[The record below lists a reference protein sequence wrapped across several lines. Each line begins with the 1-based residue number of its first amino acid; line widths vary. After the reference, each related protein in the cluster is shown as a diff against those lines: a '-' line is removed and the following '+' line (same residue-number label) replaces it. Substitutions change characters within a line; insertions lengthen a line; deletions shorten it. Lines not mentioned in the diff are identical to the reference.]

1 MRIAFVH
8 QNFPGQYPHLARRLA
23 EAGHDL
29 LAITHDGNKRPE
41 LIRTVRYA
49 FGREQVPPT
58 ANPLARHYN
67 QAIARAAVVA
77 RTAVKLQEEGFSP
90 DLILG
95 HAGWGETL
103 LLKEAWPRARMQS
116 YSEFYYRAEGAD
128 VGFDPEF
135 QKETFESRAMAHTK
149 NAAMLLALA
158 TADRGIAP
166 TAWQRSVFPDE
177 LQGKID
183 VVHDGIDTASVR
195 PNRKAFILLEKR
207 GLTLRPGDEL
217 ITFVN
222 RNLEPYRGYHVFMR
236 TLPTILAARP
246 KAHAILVGA
255 NGVSYG
261 RAAPEGQTWKGI
273 FLDEVKDRLD
283 TSRVHFVGQ
292 VPHST
297 FVNVLQVSAAHVY
310 LTYPFVLSWSMLEA
324 MAAGCLVVASDT
336 PPVTEVIR
344 DGENGLL
351 FPFFDTDALSRRVI
365 EALAEP
371 KRFRQVRERGRAD
384 IVERYDLR
392 TRCLPR
398 QLALIKELMS

>member
-1 MRIAFVH
+1 M
-8 QNFPGQYPHLARRLA
+8 
-23 EAGHDL
+23 
-29 LAITHDGNKRPE
+29 T
-41 LIRTVRYA
+41 
-49 FGREQVPPT
+49 
-58 ANPLARHYN
+58 
-67 QAIARAAVVA
+67 

-103 LLKEAWPRARMQS
+103 LLKEVWPRARMQS

-135 QKETFESRAMAHTK
+135 QKEAFESRAMAHTK

-177 LQGKID
+177 LHGKID

-236 TLPTILAARP
+236 ALPTILAARP

-261 RAAPEGQTWKGI
+261 RAAPEGQTWKDI
-273 FLDEVKDRLD
+273 FLGEVMDRLD
-283 TSRVHFVGQ
+283 MSRVHFVGQ

-371 KRFRQVRERGRAD
+371 KRFRQVRERARAD

-398 QLALIKELMS
+398 QLALIEELMT

>member
-1 MRIAFVH
+1 
-8 QNFPGQYPHLARRLA
+8 
-23 EAGHDL
+23 
-29 LAITHDGNKRPE
+29 
-41 LIRTVRYA
+41 
-49 FGREQVPPT
+49 
-58 ANPLARHYN
+58 
-67 QAIARAAVVA
+67 
-77 RTAVKLQEEGFSP
+77 
-90 DLILG
+90 
-95 HAGWGETL
+95 
-103 LLKEAWPRARMQS
+103 MQS
-116 YSEFYYRAEGAD
+116 YSEFYYRTDGAD

-135 QKETFESRAMAHTK
+135 GGETFESGAMAHTK

-158 TADRGIAP
+158 TADRGVAP

-177 LQGKID
+177 LHGRID
-183 VVHDGIDTASVR
+183 VVHDGVDTVAVK
-195 PNRKAFILLEKR
+195 PDRKAFIRLGKGR
-207 GLTLRPGDEL
+207 LTLRPGDEV

-236 TLPTILAARP
+236 ALPAILAARP
-246 KAHAILVGA
+246 KARAILVGA

-261 RAAPEGQTWKGI
+261 RAAPEGQTWKDI
-273 FLDEVKDRLD
+273 FLGEVMDRLD
-283 TSRVHFVGQ
+283 MSRVHFVGQ

-365 EALAEP
+365 EGLAKP
-371 KRFRQVRERGRAD
+371 KRFRQVRERARAD